1 MAGDLH
7 PIFLVEEAVKAIG
20 LVDAHGH
27 SLIPAHVLHSWSET
41 WDSSFE
47 RQKFPANQAPPR
59 KS

>member
-27 SLIPAHVLHSWSET
+27 SLIPAHVLHS
-41 WDSSFE
+41 
-47 RQKFPANQAPPR
+47 
-59 KS
+59 